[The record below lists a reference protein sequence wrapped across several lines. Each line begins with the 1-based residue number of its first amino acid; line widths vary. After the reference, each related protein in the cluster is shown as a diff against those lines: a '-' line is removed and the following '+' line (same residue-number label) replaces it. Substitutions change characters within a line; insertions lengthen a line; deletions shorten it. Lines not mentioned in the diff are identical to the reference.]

1 MAHADTDIILVLTT
15 VPGNLDVDELVRPLV
30 EERLAA
36 CVNVLPPMRSIY
48 RWEGMV
54 ETADERQVL
63 IKTTRLRLAAVQSS
77 LSARHPYDLP
87 EFLVLPIADGGAAYL
102 EWVRAETA

>member
-1 MAHADTDIILVLTT
+1 MAHLDTEIILVLTT

-30 EERLAA
+30 EGRLAA

-48 RWEGMV
+48 RWEGVV

-63 IKTTRLRLAAVQSS
+63 IKTTRRRLADVQSS
-77 LSARHPYDLP
+77 LSARHPYDVP
-87 EFLVLPIADGGAAYL
+87 EFLVLPIADGGGAYL